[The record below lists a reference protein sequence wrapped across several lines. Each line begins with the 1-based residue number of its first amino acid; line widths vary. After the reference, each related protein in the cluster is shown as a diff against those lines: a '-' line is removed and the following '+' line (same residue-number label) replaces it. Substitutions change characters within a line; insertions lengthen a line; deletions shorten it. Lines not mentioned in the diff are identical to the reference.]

1 MSWNK
6 KIHIVLGLIVISTL
20 SLNVQAQ
27 DPQFSQVYAAPLY
40 LNPALTG
47 NTGQDR
53 IAFTHR
59 RQWMGLGDG
68 YLNYAASY
76 DHNFRKQR
84 MGIGFSVLR
93 DQAGIH
99 GLQFME
105 YAGAVSKDINAGPMS
120 GLRVGIKLAYTS
132 RSFNRDKVLFW
143 DQLYNGGGVSD
154 SPSPLLFNNV
164 NYFDSGA
171 GILYYTS
178 KFWGGINANHLNR
191 PDQSFMNQQSR
202 LPMKFT
208 LHAGAVI
215 PLKKPGKHFT
225 QTTLKPVVIYKFQ
238 QDWDQ
243 LDVGGYIQDRNL
255 RFGFWYR
262 GLPIRK
268 KGEPDYRN
276 NDALV
281 FMFGAEIAEQLQLG
295 YSYDITI
302 SHLSV
307 RSGGSHEISLIFEWP
322 RQPKKHQPRAAVPC
336 PRF

>member
-1 MSWNK
+1 MK
-6 KIHIVLGLIVISTL
+6 KNIYLFLGLSMMLATENAL
-20 SLNVQAQ
+20 QAQ
-27 DPQFSQVYAAPLY
+27 DPQFSQVFAAPLY

-53 IAFTHR
+53 VAFTHR
-59 RQWMGLGDG
+59 RQWMGLGYG

-84 MGIGFSVLR
+84 VGLGFSIIK

-99 GLQFME
+99 GLQFTE
-105 YAGAVSKDINAGPMS
+105 FAGSISKDISTGPLS
-120 GLRVGIKLAYTS
+120 GFRMGMKLGYTS
-132 RSFNRDKVLFW
+132 RGFDRDKLLFW
-143 DQLYNGGGVSD
+143 DQLYNGGDVSASTPFATD
-154 SPSPLLFNNV
+154 QV

-171 GILYYTS
+171 GLLYYTPTI
-178 KFWGGINANHLNR
+178 WAGLNVNHLNK
-191 PDQSFMNQQSR
+191 PNQSFMNQEAR
-202 LPMKFT
+202 LPMKFS
-208 LHAGAVI
+208 LHAGADI
-215 PLKKPGKHFT
+215 PLKRPGKHYT
-225 QTTLKPVVIYKFQ
+225 QTTLRPVMIYKFQ

-243 LDVGGYIQDRNL
+243 LDVGGYLQEGNL
-255 RFGFWYR
+255 RFGLWYR
-262 GLPIRK
+262 GLPINK

-276 NDALV
+276 TDSFV

-302 SHLSV
+302 SNLTV

-322 RQPKKHQPRAAVPC
+322 RQPKNYQRRSAVPC